1 MSQRAVQSV
10 PPPVSSPSVRRAR
23 STREEPAIL
32 GQAFREEAIGR
43 LLISAAVQDPETG
56 MHARRVGLLTRLLA
70 RVLGWSESGAE
81 QINSAAILHDIGK
94 IGIPAEVI
102 NKPGPLTASEFETL
116 KQHTI
121 VGASLLSGYRDPTLR
136 LARDVALMHHEWWDG
151 SGYPYGLRGDEI
163 STAPRIVAVA
173 DVLDSLTHHRVYRA
187 AFTLDESLRILRRQ
201 RGTQFDP
208 VVLDA
213 LLDAWRDACEIHER
227 YPDPP
232 LEECHRPPGSD
243 SIEWLAT
250 PTSERGL
257 QPEAAKPN
265 PGGLLMHPDDMVFDD
280 RSNPVEDALF
290 DLSERLLADGPPRTG
305 PRGGPASAAITPP
318 LRSRINC

>member
-1 MSQRAVQSV
+1 M
-10 PPPVSSPSVRRAR
+10 
-23 STREEPAIL
+23 

-102 NKPGPLTASEFETL
+102 NKPGPLTACEFETL

-187 AFTLDESLRILRRQ
+187 AFTLDEALRILRRQ
-201 RGTQFDP
+201 RGAQFDP
-208 VVLDA
+208 AVIDA
-213 LLDAWRDACEIHER
+213 VLDAWRDACEIFER
-227 YPDPP
+227 YQDPP
-232 LEECHRPPGSD
+232 VEENLRPAGCD
-243 SIEWLAT
+243 SIEWLAAH
-250 PTSERGL
+250 SSRGSATQGASQL
-257 QPEAAKPN
+257 ASVR
-265 PGGLLMHPDDMVFDD
+265 LLMHPDDMVFDD

-290 DLSERLLADGPPRTG
+290 DLSERLLADGPPRMG
-305 PRGGPASAAITPP
+305 SRGIPSAPPAPP
-318 LRSRINC
+318 LRARINC